1 MRLQLN
7 REAQLLAAVA
17 ALGIVALER
26 EATADTSFTSK
37 LQVYAD
43 NDHTQV
49 VSPVVDAQADV
60 HAGTT
65 VTLGYLADAVTSASV
80 DIVSQA
86 SSRTI
91 HDTRHQVSGSVSQD
105 LGALT
110 LRGAYSYSRENDYE
124 SHTLGAG
131 LQQELLDK
139 NTTLALGYTLSLNK
153 VGRAHDD
160 VFSRDLTVH
169 GVNASW
175 TQVISKRTI
184 TQVTYELGYADG
196 FQASPYRFVPVRMS
210 VDAIADYAVAETDP
224 GIRWRHAL
232 VLAGNHALGA
242 GSIQADYRLYRDTWG
257 ITSHTIGARY
267 FVQLA
272 PALEL
277 RLRQRFYVQNAAS
290 FYRANYTTT
299 ATYMT
304 IDRELSPLWSET
316 FGAKLAYAINGHV
329 EAEAKVDL
337 FYYKYSDFPS
347 LSSRV
352 GTNAGLGVTLTY

>member
-1 MRLQLN
+1 MRLQLT
-7 REAQLLAAVA
+7 LAALA
-17 ALGIVALER
+17 ALAPAR
-26 EATADTSFTSK
+26 AARADTSFTSK

-65 VTLGYLADAVTSASV
+65 VTLGYVADAVTSASV

-86 SSRTI
+86 SSKTI

-105 LGALT
+105 LGELT
-110 LRGAYSYSRENDYE
+110 LRGSYSYSRENDYE
-124 SHTLGAG
+124 SHTLGG
-131 LQQELLDK
+131 GVQQELFDK
-139 NTTLALGYTLSLNK
+139 NTTLGLGYTLSLNT

-160 VFSRDLTVH
+160 VFARDLTVH
-169 GVNASW
+169 GINASW
-175 TQVISKRTI
+175 TQVISRRAI

-210 VDAIADYAVAETDP
+210 VDAAPEFAVAETDP
-224 GIRWRHAL
+224 ETRWRHAL
-232 VLAGNHALGA
+232 VLAGNRALGA
-242 GSIQADYRLYRDTWG
+242 GSIQGDYRLYRDTWG
-257 ITSHTIGARY
+257 ITSHTVGARY
-267 FVQLA
+267 FVELA
-272 PALEL
+272 SGLEL

-329 EAEAKVDL
+329 EAEAKVDV

-347 LSSRV
+347 LASRV